1 MHVEVLVE
9 EPSAEAALRNL
20 LPAILSSQASFQI
33 FRHNGKQDL
42 LSRLPSRLRGYRKF
56 LPRDWRIVVL
66 IDEDRSDCKALKKK
80 LEKIAFDAGLTTKS
94 RARGAAFQVM
104 NRIAVEELES
114 WFFGDPT
121 AIMAAFPKIPEKQF
135 RGARYRDVDSIRGGT
150 AEALE
155 AILQRHR
162 YFPSGMPK
170 IEVARVISR
179 YMEPERNRSRSF
191 QVFRKGILELLSL
204 TAAKRGEES

>member
-9 EPSAEAALRNL
+9 EPSAEAALQNL

-66 IDEDRSDCKALKKK
+66 IDEDRSDCKDLKKK

-104 NRIAVEELES
+104 NRIAVQELES

-121 AIMAAFPKIPEKQF
+121 AIMVTSPPACRKSRLPE
-135 RGARYRDVDSIRGGT
+135 
-150 AEALE
+150 
-155 AILQRHR
+155 
-162 YFPSGMPK
+162 
-170 IEVARVISR
+170 
-179 YMEPERNRSRSF
+179 
-191 QVFRKGILELLSL
+191 
-204 TAAKRGEES
+204 